1 VITLQIVKLTAYSC
15 KLLIHHAFLLLDRFL
30 TDLTFI
36 QAGNP
41 TKLSTGHINF
51 RKCRLVAKSIQ
62 DIRRFQ
68 DAPYNLSSVTIIQTY
83 LQSIVKEAESITD
96 DQLYEMSMTAE
107 PRLPVQQ

>member
-1 VITLQIVKLTAYSC
+1 LQNLNPPCVP
-15 KLLIHHAFLLLDRFL
+15 FVGPFL

-41 TKLSTGHINF
+41 NKLSSGHINF

-68 DAPYNLSSVTIIQTY
+68 DAPYNLSSVPLLQNY
-83 LQSIVKEAESITD
+83 LQNVVKETENMKD
-96 DQLYEMSMTAE
+96 DDLYEMSMTAE
-107 PRLPVQQ
+107 PRIVPPQQT